1 MFGFLFHKS
10 ILVIIGCLLTAAM
23 LYYCWRQQSNLNA
36 RMDEM
41 DAQHRAIKPDVLR
54 SALLEDPTISANLR
68 ATEEMHASVQ
78 QMLQQMQV
86 MQNGV
91 STMVG
96 DVQSRVQNMERAFQS
111 APKQASDEVDLD
123 GLTTEQLDELEE
135 QLRQSE
141 REV

>member
-1 MFGFLFHKS
+1 
-10 ILVIIGCLLTAAM
+10 
-23 LYYCWRQQSNLNA
+23 
-36 RMDEM
+36 MDEM